1 MKKVEAIIRPE
12 KLSAVK
18 NALEEIGVHGLTAY
32 EVHGRGEQKGL
43 EFTHRAGKFRVDM
56 LPKCKL
62 EVVVKDAMTNDVVNA
77 ICTAARTGDVGD
89 GKIFILP
96 VEKVIKVRTGEAE
109 DESPADEATEDS
121 VEGQEEESS

>member
-62 EVVVKDAMTNDVVNA
+62 EVVVKDDKVEAVVEA
-77 ICTAARTGDVGD
+77 ICAAARTGDVGD

-96 VEKVIKVRTGEAE
+96 METVIKVRTG
-109 DESPADEATEDS
+109 D
-121 VEGQEEESS
+121 VEERSR